1 MATDTTTG
9 AYQAVSAC
17 LNEYGGAIGM
27 PQLCGEWY
35 GNQIFWLVV
44 TLLAIFIILSK
55 IALPRI
61 AGVLADRKGA
71 ISNDLARAEDLRAEV
86 VEIEKEYE
94 KALSDAR
101 VEAQMIIAD
110 AKAEI
115 KAQIDDEM
123 AKADTEI
130 AVKAA
135 ESEKVISEI
144 KAGAIDS
151 VIEVA
156 KDVARDLIAAMG
168 AEADRSQIET
178 AVANRMKRLTQ

>member
-1 MATDTTTG
+1 MATDTTSG
-9 AYQAVSAC
+9 AHQAVSAC

-27 PQLCGEWY
+27 PQLCGEWF

-61 AGVLADRKGA
+61 AGVLADRQGA
-71 ISNDLARAEDLRAEV
+71 ISNDLARAEDLRAEA
-86 VEIEKEYE
+86 VEVEKKYE

-101 VEAQMIIAD
+101 AEAQTIIAET
-110 AKAEI
+110 KSEI
-115 KAQIDDEM
+115 KSQIDDEM
-123 AKADTEI
+123 ASADAEI

-135 ESEKVISEI
+135 ESEKAISEI

-156 KDVARDLIAAMG
+156 GDVARDLISAMG
-168 AEADRSQIET
+168 AQADRNQVET
-178 AVANRMKRLTQ
+178 AVANRMKGRIK